1 VSDRRR
7 LRELL
12 SGDEVLI
19 VPGVTSVLHALL
31 AERAGMP
38 AVFTTGAGIANADFG
53 LPDLGLTTMTEVVLA
68 NDRISRAVSLPVIAD
83 ADTGYGNHLNVMR
96 TVEELERAGVAAI
109 VLEDQVAPK
118 KCGHFSG
125 KAIVSTEEM
134 VQKLVAARRAR
145 KDEDLVLVAR
155 TDAIA
160 VGGVE
165 EAIAR
170 AQAYVR
176 AGADVIFVEAPRTV
190 EELAEIPRRID
201 APLLV
206 NMVEGGA
213 TPLRDARE
221 LGEMGY
227 RIVLYANLAMRT
239 GAWAVDQA
247 FRGLLEDGSSGRSL
261 DRMLTWEERQGLVG
275 LDDWRDLEADIDA
288 EARTLL

>member
-1 VSDRRR
+1 VSSRRR

-12 SGDEVLI
+12 AGDEVLI

-31 AERAGMP
+31 AERSGMP

-68 NDRISRAVSLPVIAD
+68 NDRISRAISLPVIAD

-145 KDEDLVLVAR
+145 RDEDLVLVAR

-160 VGGVE
+160 VGGVD
-165 EAIAR
+165 EAVAR
-170 AQAYVR
+170 AQAYAR
-176 AGADVIFVEAPRTV
+176 AGADVIFVEAPRSV
-190 EELAEIPRRID
+190 EELAEIPRRVD

-247 FRGLLEDGSSGRSL
+247 FRGLLEDGSSDRSL

-288 EARTLL
+288 EAKTLL

>member
-1 VSDRRR
+1 VSSRRR

-12 SGDEVLI
+12 SGDDVVI

-68 NDRISRAVSLPVIAD
+68 NDRISRAISVPVIAD

-275 LDDWRDLEADIDA
+275 LDDWRALEADIDA

>member
-1 VSDRRR
+1 MSSRRR

-12 SGDEVLI
+12 AGDDVLI

-31 AERAGMP
+31 AERSGMP

-68 NDRISRAVSLPVIAD
+68 NDRISRAISLPVIAD

-145 KDEDLVLVAR
+145 RDEDLVLIAR

-165 EAIAR
+165 EAVAR